1 MVIQKNGTNSNVVAS
16 LFLKKGEI
24 VILPTDTVYGFSG
37 IVPDSKQ
44 RIFEIKRRENT
55 KELISLISEPSDI
68 FKYTDTPIPD
78 FLFKLWPAPLTLIV
92 KEKKSAESLAFRCP
106 DDEWLRSVIK
116 KTGQPIYSTS
126 VNYSGFPV
134 LTEIEAIKREFEDKT
149 ALIVDGGILCGASST
164 IISLLEEKPIIIR
177 TGKLDISV

>member
-1 MVIQKNGTNSNVVAS
+1 MIIQKNRPNSNVVAAS
-16 LFLKKGEI
+16 FLKKGEI

-44 RIFEIKRRENT
+44 RIFELKRRENT

-68 FKYTDTPIPD
+68 FAYTDTQIPD
-78 FLFKLWPAPLTLIV
+78 FLFTLWPAPLTLIV
-92 KEKKSAESLAFRCP
+92 KEKKTSESLAFRCP

-126 VNYSGFPV
+126 VNYSGFPI
-134 LTEIEAIKREFEDKT
+134 LTGIKAIRQEFEDKT
-149 ALIVDGGILCGASST
+149 ALIVDGGTLCGASST
-164 IISLLEEKPIIIR
+164 IISLLEEKPVIIR
-177 TGKLDISV
+177 KGKLDIAI

>member
-1 MVIQKNGTNSNVVAS
+1 MVIQKNGTDSSTIAAS
-16 LFLKKGEI
+16 FLKKGEI

-37 IVPDSKQ
+37 IVPSSKQ

-68 FKYTDTPIPD
+68 FAYTDTQIPD

-92 KEKKSAESLAFRCP
+92 REKKNGESLAFRCP
-106 DDEWLRSVIK
+106 ADEWLRHVIK

-126 VNYSGFPV
+126 VNYSGFPI
-134 LTEIEAIKREFEDKT
+134 LTEIGAIKREFEYKT
-149 ALIVDGGILCGASST
+149 ALIVDGGTLCGISST
-164 IISLLEEKPIIIR
+164 IISLLEEKPVIIR
-177 TGKLDISV
+177 TGKVDISL